1 MTVASI
7 ETGWHLHD
15 PRWLWLLAALPLLAA
30 WRQWRR
36 PGVRFAAAVDAQP
49 PLPRSWRVRFAWLP
63 SALDAAAL
71 VLAVVALARP
81 VALVP
86 LPPEREGRDVVLC
99 IDHSS
104 SMAADDLAAGTT
116 RLAVGAATA
125 GAFVDARRDDR
136 IGLVE
141 FARYADLRCPP
152 TLDHGAVGT
161 MLAAVAPVAKDGPED
176 ATGIGGAVA
185 AAAAVLQRSLAKG
198 KVVVLLTDGEENV
211 ATADQPNEIAPLHAA
226 QLCRELGIRVH
237 TIVVGLGNQKA
248 DGRFVPLDT
257 TAVEQLAATTRG
269 RSFAVRD
276 EGALRAVWAEIDA
289 LEATAFA
296 EPRTLRR
303 DGFAVLLGI
312 ALATAFAAHALARTK
327 LRVLG

>member
-1 MTVASI
+1 MFASI
-7 ETGWHLHD
+7 DTGWHLHA
-15 PRWLWLLAALPLLAA
+15 PHWLWLLAAVPLLAG
-30 WRQWRR
+30 WRRWRR
-36 PGVRFAAAVDAQP
+36 PGVRFAAAVDVRP
-49 PLPRSWRVRFAWLP
+49 PLPRSWRVRAAWLP

-71 VLAVVALARP
+71 ALAVVALARP
-81 VALVP
+81 VSLVP
-86 LPPEREGRDVVLC
+86 LPPVREGRDVMLC
-99 IDHSS
+99 LDHSS
-104 SMAADDLAAGTT
+104 SMAAADLAAGST
-116 RLAVGAATA
+116 RLAVGTASA

-152 TLDHGAVGT
+152 TLDHAAVRSMLGAVA
-161 MLAAVAPVAKDGPED
+161 LVAKDGPED

-185 AAAAVLQRSLAKG
+185 AAAAVLQRSTAKT

-211 ATADQPNEIAPLHAA
+211 ATADQPGEIAPLHAA

-237 TIVVGLGNQKA
+237 AIVVGLGNQKA
-248 DGRFVPLDT
+248 DGRFVPLDP
-257 TAVEQLAATTRG
+257 TAVQQLAATTRG
-269 RSFAVRD
+269 RSYTVRD

-303 DGFAVLLGI
+303 DGFAVLLG
-312 ALATAFAAHALARTK
+312 LAFAAAFTAHALARTT